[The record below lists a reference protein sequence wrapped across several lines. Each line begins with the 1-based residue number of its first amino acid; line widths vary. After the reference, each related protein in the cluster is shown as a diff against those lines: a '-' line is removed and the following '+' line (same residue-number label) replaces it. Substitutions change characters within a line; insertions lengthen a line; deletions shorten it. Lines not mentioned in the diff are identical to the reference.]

1 MIKFIN
7 ILTVVVFVV
16 ALFAYAFLRV
26 LPDFFNNLSK

>member
-7 ILTVVVFVV
+7 ILTVIVFVI

-26 LPDFFNNLSK
+26 FPDFFNTVAK